1 MVNFKENNEDANMP
15 KKMNDPYQKAAR
27 FKKVVRVIITILS
40 ILCADLLISFTNS
53 KIIQLG
59 NNGTLNKLLVTAMG
73 MGMVLL
79 LFFLLI
85 EYLNDLAE
93 FFMKFFVE
101 VGRNVMGRKRGLLVM
116 FVVLLFILCSSYY
129 FIWFNRNLPME
140 LWYSLKQ
147 LF

>member
-1 MVNFKENNEDANMP
+1 MP

-116 FVVLLFILCSSYY
+116 FVVLLFILCSGYY